1 MLKAKQSE
9 SLPSR
14 TLRILS
20 VVLFSLYLVLLVWLI
35 SLKCN
40 MKVTITDTYYLFG
53 AMTWGEKLE
62 FAWDSFEALFSQ
74 NAWGKIFLDARQ
86 DTLNVVAFIPF
97 GLYVAYFTKK
107 HKLWCSLTS
116 SLLMSFVF
124 ESLQLVTHIGC
135 FGAIDLVTNTLG
147 GLIGFFVYLL
157 IYRSTPK
164 RQTGLCIASVAALL
178 IVVPLVC
185 HAVTGTANMLDFYL
199 DVLLRRL

>member
-20 VVLFSLYLVLLVWLI
+20 VVLFALYLVLLVWLI

-53 AMTWGEKLE
+53 VMTWGEKLE
-62 FAWDSFEALFSQ
+62 FARDSFEALFSP

-86 DTLNVVAFIPF
+86 DTLNAVAFIPF
-97 GLYVAYFTKK
+97 GLYVAYFAKK
-107 HKLWCSLTS
+107 HKLLRTALL
-116 SLLMSFVF
+116 SLLVSFAF

-135 FGAIDLVTNTLG
+135 FAAIDLVTNTLG

-178 IVVPLVC
+178 IVIPLVC
-185 HAVTGTANMLDFYL
+185 HAVMGTANMLDFYL